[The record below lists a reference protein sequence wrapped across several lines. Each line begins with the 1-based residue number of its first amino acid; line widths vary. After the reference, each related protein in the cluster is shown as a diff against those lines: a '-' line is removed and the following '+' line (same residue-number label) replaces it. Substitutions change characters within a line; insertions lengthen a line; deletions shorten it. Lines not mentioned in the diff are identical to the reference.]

1 MFGIVVA
8 RKQSLRQAVRTVTLG
23 HSALTVAILAQG
35 TTSADAGTQASICM
49 GG

>member
-1 MFGIVVA
+1 MFEIVWNGG
-8 RKQSLRQAVRTVTLG
+8 RFWQAVMMTLG
-23 HSALTVAILAQG
+23 HSVLTVAILAQG